1 MVTCDAI
8 NEMVETLWPDARIK
22 CVALHPNRTRVTM
35 SVAKHDLRPGASISG
50 PTQFACADAALWFL
64 CSSALGRVEPMAVT
78 QELSIR
84 FLRPAV
90 GTRLFAEAQLERQGK
105 QSLVASVHVWTIDES
120 RPTAVAQGTYQL
132 PDADTRQPTSA
143 SDVRR
148 QTDSGRDVS

>member
-1 MVTCDAI
+1 MCGSSKPLGLNVSG
-8 NEMVETLWPDARIK
+8 ET
-22 CVALHPNRTRVTM
+22 H
-35 SVAKHDLRPGASISG
+35 LRPGASISG
-50 PTQFACADAALWFL
+50 PHSFMRDAALWFL